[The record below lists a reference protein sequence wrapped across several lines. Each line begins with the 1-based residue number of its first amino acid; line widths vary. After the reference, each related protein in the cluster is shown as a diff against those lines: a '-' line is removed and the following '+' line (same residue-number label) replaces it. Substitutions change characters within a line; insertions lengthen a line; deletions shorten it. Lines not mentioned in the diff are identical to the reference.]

1 MLLLT
6 LLLAAAAGMLAV
18 VGIARLRRA
27 SRAAAA

>member
-1 MLLLT
+1 LT

-27 SRAAAA
+27 GSRTTA